1 MIGSSFSV
9 VVYCAM
15 SFLGYLIYGDSLTP
29 NYLTTVTKGDIGQ
42 TIYIV
47 LQSCYV
53 VIMLMSYPLMFYEA
67 RNISLYYAGLYI
79 PFIRKAEINLEADA
93 S

>member
-1 MIGSSFSV
+1 M

-29 NYLTTVTKGDIGQ
+29 NYLTTVTKDGVGQ

-67 RNISLYYAGLYI
+67 TNISLYYAGLYI
-79 PFIRKAEINLEADA
+79 PFIRKTEINLKSDVAD